1 MISRPINLNSKFS
14 SKMHTKG
21 LLLAAAAGKSPVKTK
36 TDFSITNLLTAEITK
51 PQNKDISKR
60 KTENPTDWE
69 DDSEHKQVT
78 NINDNSSPIVNVSS
92 DTEEIPSR
100 TFQIPSSRTPQDIKV
115 KDLQTT
121 TNASSC
127 NTATISNSS
136 EHQDP
141 QRLIDKQLQLLN
153 TSNANKISHS
163 SNRLTGNNSSI
174 SDSIYKSLLV
184 QTQQNHYNQ
193 QQIHSNGLGG
203 GGHFMDHQGPVTPA
217 HFLQSATIGPPV
229 SGPTTSPMFNSLAST
244 FYKSIGLNPFLGCM
258 FPMAQSCSA
267 MSGVPGLGFNMGVH
281 PGGDPRM
288 RIYRRR
294 KARTV
299 FSDGQL
305 HGLERKFQ
313 QQRYLSTP
321 ERIEIATQYNLTET
335 QASSM
340 SCNYL
345 QIDQT

>member
-1 MISRPINLNSKFS
+1 MMII
-14 SKMHTKG
+14 
-21 LLLAAAAGKSPVKTK
+21 
-36 TDFSITNLLTAEITK
+36 LT
-51 PQNKDISKR
+51 
-60 KTENPTDWE
+60 
-69 DDSEHKQVT
+69 
-78 NINDNSSPIVNVSS
+78 
-92 DTEEIPSR
+92 
-100 TFQIPSSRTPQDIKV
+100 
-115 KDLQTT
+115 L
-121 TNASSC
+121 
-127 NTATISNSS
+127 
-136 EHQDP
+136 
-141 QRLIDKQLQLLN
+141 
-153 TSNANKISHS
+153 
-163 SNRLTGNNSSI
+163 
-174 SDSIYKSLLV
+174 
-184 QTQQNHYNQ
+184 
-193 QQIHSNGLGG
+193 
-203 GGHFMDHQGPVTPA
+203 
-217 HFLQSATIGPPV
+217 
-229 SGPTTSPMFNSLAST
+229 
-244 FYKSIGLNPFLGCM
+244 GLNPFLGCM